1 MNAFHL
7 ARTAYDPTATSVR
20 TPRSIEYEAFA
31 RTTRKLKAVKNSATQ
46 DFALLVD
53 ALHDNRMLW
62 SFMAA
67 CVADG
72 ANALPPAL
80 RAQIF
85 YLAEFTSQHS
95 RRLLK
100 GEGDLNVLIEVNT
113 AMMSGLRGGG
123 GAG

>member
-7 ARTAYDPTATSVR
+7 ARTAYDPTATPVR
-20 TPRSIEYEAFA
+20 TPRSTEYEAFA
-31 RTTRKLKAVKNSATQ
+31 RTTRKLKAAKTGSGV
-46 DFALLVD
+46 DFKRMVD
-53 ALHDNRMLW
+53 AVHDNRLLW

-67 CVADG
+67 CVADSE
-72 ANALPPAL
+72 NALPAEL

-100 GEGDLNVLIEVNT
+100 GEGDIDILIEVNT
-113 AMMSGLRGGG
+113 AVMTGLRGRGG
-123 GAG
+123 VG